1 MKRKREYGYK
11 VCYREK
17 HRFKYRRL
25 FLAYT
30 YPQAK
35 SVMKGYIRYPPRA
48 RDDGHKL
55 DKPKWRI
62 IPVSKKENDSGIWR
76 ECPF

>member
-1 MKRKREYGYK
+1 
-11 VCYREK
+11 
-17 HRFKYRRL
+17 
-25 FLAYT
+25 
-30 YPQAK
+30 
-35 SVMKGYIRYPPRA
+35 MKGYIRYPPRA